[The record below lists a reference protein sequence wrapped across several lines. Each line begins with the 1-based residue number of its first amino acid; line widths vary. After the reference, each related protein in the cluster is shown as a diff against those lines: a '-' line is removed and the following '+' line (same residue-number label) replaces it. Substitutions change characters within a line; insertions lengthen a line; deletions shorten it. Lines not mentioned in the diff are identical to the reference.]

1 MIAKTASSAGGIGR
15 KKNDSF
21 FFSLVVV
28 VTQRGEELERE
39 EVRERERKKDM
50 SLFFLWLRTVSYNSN
65 QQNAFFTQR
74 LVEQ

>member
-1 MIAKTASSAGGIGR
+1 MIAKTASSAGRIGR

-50 SLFFLWLRTVSYNSN
+50 SLFFLWLRTVSHNSN